1 MDEGFSLWEAAKW
14 VVTGLAG
21 VLLTLLSR
29 LWRKQEADIETLKR
43 EHAERMDEMQAACR
57 QHAHDLTA
65 HAVGDAAA
73 HEKIKGDLASAID
86 RLNTKIDDR
95 TDALGKQITE
105 QHGMLAKRI
114 DRVLELFV
122 EGRQ

>member
-29 LWRKQEADIETLKR
+29 LWRKQEADIETLKC

-86 RLNTKIDDR
+86 RLNARIDEK
-95 TDALGKQITE
+95 TDALSAQITT
-105 QHGMLAKRI
+105 QHGALSSQIFEVMKLIK
-114 DRVLELFV
+114 
-122 EGRQ
+122 GGK